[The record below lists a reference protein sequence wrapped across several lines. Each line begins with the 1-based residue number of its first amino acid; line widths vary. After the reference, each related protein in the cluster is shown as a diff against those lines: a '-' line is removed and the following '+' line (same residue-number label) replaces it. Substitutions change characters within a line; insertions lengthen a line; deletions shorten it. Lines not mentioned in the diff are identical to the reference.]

1 MTTAGA
7 AKAFERG
14 DQLVRQDEA
23 RAQVFILLVGHV
35 RITRIEASGAELTL
49 SVRGP
54 GEVLGDMA
62 AIESEPRRRSATAIA
77 LGRCHTRVLS
87 VTDFEAG
94 VDEFRMRKALA
105 GHFADR
111 YREGE
116 QIRAENS
123 LPALQRIAALVC
135 RLAAS
140 VGHTV
145 GEDVII
151 DVGVSQEDLRRAV
164 QLSPSTFGAGIKTL
178 RDLGLLTTARGRL
191 AVHRLEGLRHLAGS
205 GSVER

>member
-1 MTTAGA
+1 MAAGA
-7 AKAFERG
+7 AKSFDRG
-14 DQLVRQDEA
+14 EHLVRQGEA
-23 RAQVFILLVGHV
+23 RSEAFVLLIGYVK
-35 RITRIEASGAELTL
+35 ITRIEASGAEMTL

-54 GEVLGDMA
+54 GEILGDMA
-62 AIESEPRRRSATAIA
+62 AIESSPRPRSATAVA
-77 LGRCHTRVLS
+77 LRRCHTRVLS
-87 VTDFEAG
+87 VTDFETAIDDFG
-94 VDEFRMRKALA
+94 MRKALA

-123 LPALQRIAALVC
+123 LPALQRIAALMC

-140 VGHTV
+140 VGHSE
-145 GEDVII
+145 GEDLVI

-164 QLSPSTFGAGIKTL
+164 QLSPSTFGAGIRTL
-178 RDLGLLTTARGRL
+178 RDLGWLTTARGRL
-191 AVHRLEGLRHLAGS
+191 VVHRLEGLRHLADS